1 MHIYTTLAAR
11 ALLTNDLLSSDVVTI
26 IAHGFRTRVVLTV
39 FELAAYR
46 NLYNPGDHAIYQTS
60 ALVSEDAVMN
70 LVVTLRSGNLL
81 CLDDARVASEH
92 PYNETELIE
101 IFECARLALADGDN
115 FDSIVESCDLSDEYL
130 RGLRDKLN
138 AFMDSLKG

>member
-1 MHIYTTLAAR
+1 VAFLKT
-11 ALLTNDLLSSDVVTI
+11 
-26 IAHGFRTRVVLTV
+26 
-39 FELAAYR
+39 
-46 NLYNPGDHAIYQTS
+46 GDFI
-60 ALVSEDAVMN
+60 D
-70 LVVTLRSGNLL
+70 
-81 CLDDARVASEH
+81 LDDEGESVGH
-92 PYNETELIE
+92 PFNSVELIE